1 MIYRA
6 EWDKEKESL
15 SRTRRLALCSASVF
29 WSVKWEWSLPI
40 LSHRKDRMSVLESS
54 LQTVKYD
61 VSVKRKPDQYPRSI
75 VSMDV
80 FHQMTGYLE
89 NIGGTKQQSE

>member
-1 MIYRA
+1 
-6 EWDKEKESL
+6 
-15 SRTRRLALCSASVF
+15 
-29 WSVKWEWSLPI
+29 
-40 LSHRKDRMSVLESS
+40 MSVLESS